1 MVKTMRTNKALII
14 FFRNHS
20 LLTFLLIVLVYSSNV
35 IVDFRLPANTITIFG
50 FYYFIVAVFHYGLS
64 KANEKKAGYFVR
76 FFMMATFF
84 KLLIYFGFLLLLI
97 TIESD
102 QSISIIVLFF
112 ILYLVYT
119 IFEIVSFLGQISSSK
134 SSAE

>member
-1 MVKTMRTNKALII
+1 MTRANRAFII

-20 LLTFLLIVLVYSSNV
+20 IMTFLLVVLIYSLHA
-35 IVDFRLPANTITIFG
+35 ILKFRLPDITIAIFG
-50 FYYFIVAVFHYGLS
+50 FYYFIVAAFHYGLT

-76 FFMMATFF
+76 FFMIATFL

-97 TIESD
+97 TTD
-102 QSISIIVLFF
+102 RNQSIPIIVLFF
-112 ILYLVYT
+112 VLYLVYT

>member
-1 MVKTMRTNKALII
+1 MTRANRAFII

-20 LLTFLLIVLVYSSNV
+20 IMTFLLVVLIYSLHA
-35 IVDFRLPANTITIFG
+35 IFKFRLPDITIAIFG
-50 FYYFIVAVFHYGLS
+50 FYYFIVAAFHYGLT

-76 FFMMATFF
+76 FFMIATFL

-97 TIESD
+97 TTD
-102 QSISIIVLFF
+102 RNQSIPIIVLFF
-112 ILYLVYT
+112 VLYLVYT

>member
-1 MVKTMRTNKALII
+1 MTRANRAFII

-20 LLTFLLIVLVYSSNV
+20 IMTFLLVVLIYSLHA
-35 IVDFRLPANTITIFG
+35 IFKFRLPDITIAIFG
-50 FYYFIVAVFHYGLS
+50 FYYFIVAAFHYGLS

-76 FFMMATFF
+76 FFMIATFL

-97 TIESD
+97 TTD
-102 QSISIIVLFF
+102 RNQSIPIIVLFF
-112 ILYLVYT
+112 VLYLVYT